1 MKVKVTVKIGSETH
15 VLDEEE
21 SKKFGSENGLE
32 QLLLAKGQMT
42 AIFSMM
48 DVSQPRQSGKRIEM
62 IMEFD
67 DGQYVVMGR
76 KPKEE
81 LDDGR

>member
-1 MKVKVTVKIGSETH
+1 MKVKVTMKIGNESH
-15 VLDEEE
+15 VLDEDQ
-21 SKKFGSENGLE
+21 SKRFGTEQSLE

-42 AIFSMM
+42 AVFSMM
-48 DVSQPRQSGKRIEM
+48 DMTDPNQAGKRIEM

-67 DGQYVVMGR
+67 DGQYVVLGR

-81 LDDGR
+81 PDDGR